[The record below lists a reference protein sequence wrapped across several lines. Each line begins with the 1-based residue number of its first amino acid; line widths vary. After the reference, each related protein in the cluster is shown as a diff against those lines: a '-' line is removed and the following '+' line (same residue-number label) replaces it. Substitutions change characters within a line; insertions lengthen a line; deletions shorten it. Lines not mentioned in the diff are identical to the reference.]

1 MFPHVKIE
9 VVLPA
14 HRMNSD
20 LEKLIELEK
29 VDREIARLTE
39 EVAALPKRVAAI
51 EEHLADDK
59 AAVESAK
66 AAIKA
71 NEASR
76 RKLEGEIQGY
86 QQKIIKYREQSSS
99 VKTNDEY
106 RALMKEVE
114 FSEQHI
120 SGCEDKILELMITL
134 EAEEKALKAAE
145 AALKVETAEVEKEK
159 ISARQ
164 RTAEDEKLLAEL
176 SEKRNALRPA
186 VSDSSLAHYDRVI
199 RQRKSAVSEAR
210 GQKCLACFVMVR
222 PQTWQDIRTNEHIV
236 TCSSCGRI
244 LYYDPANE
252 PPLEAPP
259 AKKRSKAAPAASQ
272 PEAEPETAPA
282 P

>member
-1 MFPHVKIE
+1 
-9 VVLPA
+9 
-14 HRMNSD
+14 MNSD

-29 VDREIARLTE
+29 VDREITRLTE

-51 EEHLADDK
+51 EEKLADDK
-59 AAVESAK
+59 AAVVSAK
-66 AAIKA
+66 TAIKA
-71 NEASR
+71 NEANR

-106 RALMKEVE
+106 RALMKEAE

-134 EAEEKALKAAE
+134 EAEEKALKTAE
-145 AALKVETAEVEKEK
+145 AALKVETADVEKEK
-159 ISARQ
+159 ASAHE

-176 SEKRNALRPA
+176 AEKRNGLRPA
-186 VSDSSLAHYDRVI
+186 VSDSPLAHYDRVI

-210 GQKCLACFVMVR
+210 GQKCMACFVMVR

-244 LYYDPANE
+244 LYYDPASE
-252 PPLEAPP
+252 PPVVEAPP
-259 AKKRSKAAPAASQ
+259 AKKRSKASVPAASQ
-272 PEAEPETAPA
+272 PEAEPEAEAAPA